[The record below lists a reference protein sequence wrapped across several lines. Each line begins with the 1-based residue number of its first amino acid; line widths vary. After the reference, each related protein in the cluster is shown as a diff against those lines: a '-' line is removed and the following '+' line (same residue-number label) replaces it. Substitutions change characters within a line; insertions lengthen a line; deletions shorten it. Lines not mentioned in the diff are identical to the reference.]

1 MALVVE
7 TGEGLGGAE
16 SYVSVADCAAFA
28 SARGLTFPASPE
40 ASAEA
45 ALRRATA
52 WVDATYRSRF
62 PGQRRRQRDQALEW
76 PRIDACDREGYAI
89 DYDSVPSEIV
99 IATCEAA
106 VRELA
111 VPGSMAPDL
120 ERGGAIKRVKAG
132 SVEVEYSGAAD
143 ATTTFSVVDNA
154 LGPILRRAT
163 PFTARAVRG

>member
-1 MALVVE
+1 MSLMVE
-7 TGEGLGGAE
+7 TGEGLAGAE
-16 SYVSVADCAAFA
+16 AYASVADCATYA

-40 ASAEA
+40 AAAEA

-52 WVDATYRSRF
+52 WVDAKYRSRF

-76 PRIDACDREGYAI
+76 PRVDACDREGYAI
-89 DYDSVPSEIV
+89 EYDLVPAEVVS
-99 IATCEAA
+99 ATCEAA

-111 VPGSMAPDL
+111 EPGSMAPDL

-132 SVEVEYSGAAD
+132 SVEVEYSGAAGV
-143 ATTTFSVVDNA
+143 TTTFSVVDNA